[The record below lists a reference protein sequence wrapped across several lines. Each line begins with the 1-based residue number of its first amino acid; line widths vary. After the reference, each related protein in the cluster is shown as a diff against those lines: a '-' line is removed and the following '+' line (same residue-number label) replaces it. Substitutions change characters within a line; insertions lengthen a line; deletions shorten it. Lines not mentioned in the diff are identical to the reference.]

1 MEQQNPVVM
10 VVDDEPL
17 IRSLMTER
25 LDLEGYTVLAA
36 STAEEAI
43 GILRDHAV
51 QAVISD
57 VRMPGPM
64 DGIGLALWVREHEPE
79 VSIILISGHDGSK
92 VKRLLP
98 RTPFF
103 QKPFQVG
110 EVVNEL
116 GHCLSRHCH

>member
-1 MEQQNPVVM
+1 MEQQSVVVM

-36 STAEEAI
+36 ATAEEAI
-43 GILRDHAV
+43 EILRDRSV

-64 DGIGLALWVREHEPE
+64 DGIGLALWVKEHEPD
-79 VSIILISGHDGSK
+79 VSMILISGHDGSK
-92 VKRLLP
+92 VRRLLP
-98 RTPFF
+98 KTPFF

-110 EVVNEL
+110 EVVSEL
-116 GHCLSRHCH
+116 GHCLARH

>member
-1 MEQQNPVVM
+1 MEQQSVVVM

-36 STAEEAI
+36 ATAEEAI
-43 GILRDHAV
+43 EILRDHSV

-64 DGIGLALWVREHEPE
+64 HGIGLALWVKEHEPD
-79 VSIILISGHDGSK
+79 VSMILISGHDGAK
-92 VKRLLP
+92 VRRLLP
-98 RTPFF
+98 KTPFF

-110 EVVNEL
+110 EVVSEL
-116 GHCLSRHCH
+116 GHCLARH

>member
-1 MEQQNPVVM
+1 MEQQSVVVM

-36 STAEEAI
+36 ATAEEAI
-43 GILRDHAV
+43 KILRAHSV

-64 DGIGLALWVREHEPE
+64 DGIGLALWVKEHEPE
-79 VSIILISGHDGSK
+79 VPIILVSGHDGAK

-98 RTPFF
+98 KTPFF
-103 QKPFQVG
+103 QKPFKVG

-116 GHCLSRHCH
+116 GHCLARH